1 MGQSQPI
8 NRFPVLTA
16 PDLESEPV
24 PAKSAALLA
33 RLHAAQVK
41 AFALAGDG
49 VDYSDWLAAW
59 SLEQD
64 PVAYAFDMLGQ
75 QDRQKYFDSLSG
87 DEKRRLVAS
96 LHTAHKLGVCS
107 PPGWRVSQ

>member
-8 NRFPVLTA
+8 NRFPVLA
-16 PDLESEPV
+16 VSALESEPL
-24 PAKSAALLA
+24 PRKSAEMLA
-33 RLHAAQVK
+33 RLRAAQMK

-64 PVAYAFDMLGQ
+64 PVAYAFDMIGQ
-75 QDRQKYFDSLSG
+75 EDRQRYFDSLSG

-96 LHTAHKLGVCS
+96 LHTAHKLGICS